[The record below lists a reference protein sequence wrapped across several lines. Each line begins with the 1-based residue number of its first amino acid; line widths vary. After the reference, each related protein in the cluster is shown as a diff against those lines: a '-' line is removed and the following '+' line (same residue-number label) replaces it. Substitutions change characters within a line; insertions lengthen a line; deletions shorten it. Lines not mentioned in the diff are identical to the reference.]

1 MSYLQENENGNE
13 RKIRANGSTALVTPP
28 VYDIALDADK
38 PRYQNGLTRPE
49 GFPRFLHR
57 ICDLDSPVYHPIS
70 REPGYARYLQILTGT
85 ALVIDENGKTTFV
98 SAGSCIYLAEKF
110 VCDLL
115 LGRGEHNWL
124 TAYWEPTGVFV
135 PPVTEP
141 LAIFHLDKSSESSKA
156 LTREIALRDGA
167 TDDVPHLLL
176 AWINSQIHDRT
187 TNNIPFKLTRSSGE
201 LEENLQLLLQTI
213 VENPQTDWNLARAA
227 QVAGYSP
234 FHLSRIFRANLAVG
248 LPKFVEL
255 CRTEAAIPLIL
266 HSNTPMHLISEQ
278 CGFGTPQAM
287 RTAIREHTGFLPTEL
302 RGRGG
307 E

>member
-1 MSYLQENENGNE
+1 MSYLQDNESGTE

-28 VYDIALDADK
+28 VYDVALDASK
-38 PRYQNGLTRPE
+38 PRYQNGLERPE

-57 ICDLDSPVYHPIS
+57 LCHLDSPVYHPIS
-70 REPGYARYLQILTGT
+70 REPDFARYLQILTGT
-85 ALVIDENGKTTFV
+85 ALIIEDNGNTTFV
-98 SAGSCIYLAEKF
+98 SAGSCIYLAENLK
-110 VCDLL
+110 CDLL

-124 TAYWEPTGVFV
+124 TAYWEPKGYFIPSVC
-135 PPVTEP
+135 EP
-141 LAIFHLDKSSESSKA
+141 LAIFHLDKTSESSKS
-156 LTREIALRDGA
+156 LTQEISLRDGA

-176 AWINSQIHDRT
+176 AWINSQINDRNSNT
-187 TNNIPFKLTRSSGE
+187 IPFKFTRYFGE
-201 LEENLQLLLQTI
+201 LEDNLQLLLETI
-213 VENPQTDWNLARAA
+213 ITSPQTDWNLARAA

-255 CRTEAAIPLIL
+255 CRTEAAIPLIM
-266 HSNTPMHLISEQ
+266 HSQTPMQMISEQ